1 MFHVSGR
8 ALIAAAAVIAP
19 SATGGVAQAQT
30 EVLTGRVGLARLMS
44 PGSVSAPSR
53 WPPTPPRGSAP
64 KMTLGRP
71 TSTPP
76 LAPYGCRSA
85 AWQRPLSRPS
95 SGPPASRP
103 PTPMEARRMPPHDR
117 QPAADHRSRP
127 GSGYGGVRG
136 RLTGAQLVGRRRRR
150 SPQRRDA
157 SALRS
162 DRPGGECGQRSSDRH
177 SAADRAQRG
186 NPTGDAST
194 GGESLTRRALHVQA
208 AAGHG
213 APSGRRGRR
222 SPPRW
227 ATTTWRPNGSSLEPQ
242 RERGSLGWCYRGP
255 QPRRVSSGQ

>member
-30 EVLTGRVGLARLMS
+30 VGAHWSSRASAAYVAGLGQRTEPLAANATSRFCAKDDAGPTNVDTAVGPVRLQVSGLAK
-44 PGSVSAPSR
+44 
-53 WPPTPPRGSAP
+53 T
-64 KMTLGRP
+64 
-71 TSTPP
+71 
-76 LAPYGCRSA
+76 
-85 AWQRPLSRPS
+85 LSRPS

-162 DRPGGECGQRSSDRH
+162 DRTGGECGQRSSDRH

-186 NPTGDAST
+186 NPIGDAST